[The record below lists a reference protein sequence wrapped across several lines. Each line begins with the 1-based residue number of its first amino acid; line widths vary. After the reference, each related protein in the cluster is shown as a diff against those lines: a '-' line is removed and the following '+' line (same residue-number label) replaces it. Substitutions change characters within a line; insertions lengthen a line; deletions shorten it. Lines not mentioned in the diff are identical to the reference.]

1 MHKNLIKINEML
13 AFANNNDGAISLIS
27 KKTNDYSFEDIID
40 KEKEIDELSNKV
52 NVEANEKNKIT
63 SDNNFLKDFFPIDV
77 FMDIL
82 VSAGIIY
89 CGISPFGISGITL
102 LEAALYVPCYGGLVA
117 FEVFHIKHTI
127 KNYKTIKK
135 NNKDVKD
142 IDEGIEKVKDL
153 INSKKEELEHILDK
167 VDFREYTDKKQIES
181 IMSNMFGITHNEVDN
196 TLNKDE
202 NNKVILDG
210 PKLNRKRDL

>member
-1 MHKNLIKINEML
+1 MHKNLIKVNEML
-13 AFANNNDGAISLIS
+13 AFANNNDGVISLIS
-27 KKTNDYSFEDIID
+27 KKGKDYSFEDIIS
-40 KEKEIDELSNKV
+40 KEQEIADLGNKV
-52 NVEANEKNKIT
+52 NAEANEKNKIT

-82 VSAGIIY
+82 VSAVIIS
-89 CGISPFGISGITL
+89 CGISPFGMSGITL
-102 LEAALYVPCYGGLVA
+102 LEAAVYVLGYGGLVA

-181 IMSNMFGITHNEVDN
+181 IMINMFGITHNEVDN

-202 NNKVILDG
+202 SNKVILDG